1 MKTKAL
7 EIIVITLF
15 VVSTSVI
22 AQIKINSTTGYIGIG
37 TSSPQ
42 NNVDI
47 YNNVRFFSS
56 STSGIMLSY
65 NGTSPIFVPLTNNTG
80 YLGYYQ
86 WWYNANI
93 TNIYYVNLSK
103 ISDAR
108 LKENISELSGSNSL
122 EKIKKIKCIKFDYK
136 PGFLNST
143 KDSLNKCNS
152 SYSVKN
158 QLGFLGQQLDSIV
171 PEAVTFDSL
180 RQVFGVK
187 YDNLVPLVIAAIK
200 QQQQQIDSLKKL
212 INKKGTVSMTSSSI
226 QTNVTITESDVPA
239 LYQNAPNPFSQKT
252 VIGYYLPETVQNA
265 TIYVYDMNGGQIKS
279 IPIFSKGA
287 GNVTINGNEL
297 RPGMYLY
304 TLIANRQEIATKR
317 MILTQ

>member
-226 QTNVTITESDVPA
+226 QTNVTESDVPA